1 MRYLYLLFFFFLSI
15 HSYFAFAYIPGDGE
29 KYASCTGSNGGT
41 QWCSSTVQNPAACS
55 ASRSPTPIGTCSNG
69 GTLLICRS
77 ECSCKDGMQ
86 LVDKICKC
94 PAGTSW
100 QALPA
105 QGQSA
110 GVCAPISCPDG
121 ETVSI
126 SSGADGNQAVCVDL
140 DDQDGDDCQLP
151 NVKNIETGACEA
163 KTDCEYPLL
172 YDSYSNSCFAN
183 PNHCAEGSKP
193 NPIDPGTC
201 IAYGDTSCPNG
212 WVPINDGLNCA
223 PSGNAS
229 SAAGAS
235 SAPPASSAAAASST
249 PASTPAS
256 TPTSSPSSTPSDGG
270 DDSGSGDGGGGGS
283 GSGGNSGTGGT
294 GSGSASSSNS
304 SGAGSGDGSG
314 GSGECDPTSPDYL
327 DCISRDTGDEGEGL
341 DDVNQKDYGLNIGDR
356 LQQARDDYTDRLNQ
370 IQDEFSQSV
379 SVSLGSGSG
388 SLPRN
393 TVTLYGE
400 SVEMGIYAR
409 RDFFDAIRWIFLAVA
424 TVLSLYIVLSR

>member
-1 MRYLYLLFFFFLSI
+1 MRYLYLLFFFFLSL
-15 HSYFAFAYIPGDGE
+15 HSYFAFAQSHPSLDPSQG
-29 KYASCTGSNGGT
+29 CTQFHSYSGAQPTFQT
-41 QWCSSTVQNPAACS
+41 QYNSAKSQCMAKSTVNLVSEITYSNAGGLVKSIRCYICAIPCLPPS
-55 ASRSPTPIGTCSNG
+55 EYDPVTKTCITP
-69 GTLLICRS
+69 
-77 ECSCKDGMQ
+77 
-86 LVDKICKC
+86 
-94 PAGTSW
+94 P
-100 QALPA
+100 
-105 QGQSA
+105 
-110 GVCAPISCPDG
+110 PDPDPG
-121 ETVSI
+121 E
-126 SSGADGNQAVCVDL
+126 
-140 DDQDGDDCQLP
+140 DCQLP
-151 NVKNIETGACEA
+151 NVKNIETGACEP
-163 KTDCEYPLL
+163 KTDCEYPMLH
-172 YDSYSNSCFAN
+172 DSYSNTCFAN

-223 PSGNAS
+223 PGGNAS

-304 SGAGSGDGSG
+304 SGAGSGSGSG

-341 DDVNQKDYGLNIGDR
+341 DEVNQKDYGLNIGDR

-424 TVLSLYIVLSR
+424 TVLSLYIILSR

>member
-1 MRYLYLLFFFFLSI
+1 MRYLYLLFFLSL
-15 HSYFAFAYIPGDGE
+15 HSYFAFADSAPGPQ
-29 KYASCTGSNGGT
+29 CTGLVG
-41 QWCSSTVQNPAACS
+41 
-55 ASRSPTPIGTCSNG
+55 SPNVCGFT
-69 GTLLICRS
+69 
-77 ECSCKDGMQ
+77 
-86 LVDKICKC
+86 
-94 PAGTSW
+94 
-100 QALPA
+100 PA
-105 QGQSA
+105 QAGGLLSERTSA
-110 GVCAPISCPDG
+110 CTNAGNKLVSDGVCSENTQGRGTPKYKCYLSCACPDG
-121 ETVSI
+121 FILNTFLNASTGAWETECVS
-126 SSGADGNQAVCVDL
+126 AEPTDEPEECEA
-140 DDQDGDDCQLP
+140 P
-151 NVKNIETGACEA
+151 NVKNIETGACEP

-223 PSGNAS
+223 PGGNAS

-304 SGAGSGDGSG
+304 SGAGSGSGSG

-341 DDVNQKDYGLNIGDR
+341 DEVNQKDYGLNIGDR

>member
-1 MRYLYLLFFFFLSI
+1 MRYLSLLFFLLVGLFAQSVFADEPPHPEGCAQKNFYGGSHATVNATRSACLSNSSVNLIKSFFLGSTPYVRCLSCI
-15 HSYFAFAYIPGDGE
+15 NPCFEGQVYDPATKTCTTPPPDPGPDE
-29 KYASCTGSNGGT
+29 
-41 QWCSSTVQNPAACS
+41 
-55 ASRSPTPIGTCSNG
+55 
-69 GTLLICRS
+69 
-77 ECSCKDGMQ
+77 EC
-86 LVDKICKC
+86 
-94 PAGTSW
+94 
-100 QALPA
+100 QA
-105 QGQSA
+105 
-110 GVCAPISCPDG
+110 
-121 ETVSI
+121 
-126 SSGADGNQAVCVDL
+126 
-140 DDQDGDDCQLP
+140 P
-151 NVKNIETGACEA
+151 NVKNIETGACEP

-223 PSGNAS
+223 PGGNAS

-304 SGAGSGDGSG
+304 SGAGSGSGSG

-341 DDVNQKDYGLNIGDR
+341 DEVNQKDYGLNIGDR